1 MAWLANTH
9 GASVKKKRRAWESQ
23 AIDEHATQLSPFLLL
38 LYNWLISLSVRQER
52 TLYSNEYEEPFHEL
66 WS

>member
-1 MAWLANTH
+1 MVRSGHVMAGRSWSTH
-9 GASVKKKRRAWESQ
+9 T
-23 AIDEHATQLSPFLLL
+23 TQLSPFLLL
-38 LYNWLISLSVRQER
+38 LHNGLISLSVRQER